1 MRTKRFLWVMLIP
14 FVVVLVL
21 MDTIGSTFIVKR
33 FEEGYIQDKKTELM
47 RFGKLLILNYQLM
60 YNNNKPHEIK
70 PLFDDIAKKEHIRIT
85 IISTEGEVTF
95 DSKKDES
102 VMENHGSRPE
112 VKSALYGT
120 PMSSLRFSNELKLY
134 MLYVAIPLK
143 IDDDVVGVIRTSYP
157 LEKIKERRNIFIV
170 EMIKIGVL
178 SLICGLVIAYLLS
191 RNVAR
196 SLERMKE
203 GAEKIGRNEFGVYI
217 EDSSITEVSST
228 IHTLNY
234 IAKEINYR
242 VAALDK
248 ERLEKNLVLE
258 SMTEG
263 VIALNNEAYVMYA
276 NKSAERIF
284 DMRGEIKPGTI
295 LHANIRVPD
304 VCRVVDACLE
314 GEAEEHEMMLE
325 LVPSGKNV
333 LMRVVLL
340 NEGAGLLLV
349 FHDLTQLLRLERTR
363 QDFVANVSHE
373 LRTPI
378 TSIVGFVETLL
389 DGAVDDEQSAK
400 RFLSIIFDQSKRMA
414 QIIDDLLILS
424 RLDSGKEMVKEKLP
438 LGMII
443 SSSIALT
450 SDYFRDKNVT
460 VNYSYKGDEEI
471 ICHAHLLEQAIIN
484 LLTNAARYSESGS
497 QVWIEVKFEKS
508 FVDISVKDEGI
519 GIALDFQERVF
530 ERFYRT
536 DKARS
541 RAEGGT
547 GLGLSIVKHIAL
559 LHDGRIELDSEVG
572 VGSKF
577 TLFIPH
583 NRE

>member
-21 MDTIGSTFIVKR
+21 MDTVGSTFIVER
-33 FEEGYIQDKKTELM
+33 FEEGYIQDKKIELM
-47 RFGKLLILNYQLM
+47 RFGKLLVLNYQLM
-60 YNNNKPHEIK
+60 YKNSKPHEIK
-70 PLFDDIAKKEHIRIT
+70 PLFKDIAKKEHIRIT
-85 IISTEGEVTF
+85 LISTEGEVTF

-120 PMSSLRFSNELKLY
+120 PASSLRFSNELRLY

-157 LEKIKERRNIFIV
+157 LSKIKERRNAFIV
-170 EMIKIGVL
+170 EMIKTGVL
-178 SLICGLVIAYLLS
+178 SLVCGLIIAYLLS
-191 RNVAR
+191 RNVAK

-203 GAEKIGRNEFGVYI
+203 GAEKLGRNEFGVYI

-234 IAKEINYR
+234 IAKEISDR
-242 VAALDK
+242 IAALDK

-284 DMRGEIKPGTI
+284 DMREEVKPGTL

-389 DGAVDDEQSAK
+389 DGAVEDEQSAK

-450 SDYFRDKNVT
+450 SEYFRDKNVT
-460 VNYSYKGDEEI
+460 TNYSYSGDEEI
-471 ICHAHLLEQAIIN
+471 ICHPHLLEQAIIN

-497 QVWIEVKFEKS
+497 RVWIDVRFEKS
-508 FVDISVKDEGI
+508 FVDVSVKDEGI
-519 GIALDFQERVF
+519 GIALDFQKRIF

-559 LHDGRIELDSEVG
+559 LHDGRIELESEVG

-577 TLFIPH
+577 TLCIPY

>member
-1 MRTKRFLWVMLIP
+1 MRTKRFLWVMLVP
-14 FVVVLVL
+14 FIIVLVL
-21 MDTIGSTFIVKR
+21 METVGSAFLVEK
-33 FEEGYIQDKKTELM
+33 FEKGYIDDKRTELL
-47 RFGKLLILNYQLM
+47 RFGNMLAVNYRLM
-60 YNNNKPHEIK
+60 HKNNEPEEVIS
-70 PLFDDIAKKEHIRIT
+70 FFTDIAERENIRIT
-85 IISTEGEVTF
+85 IITTEGDVTF

-112 VKSALYGT
+112 VRSALYGT
-120 PMSSLRFSNELKLY
+120 SDSSLRFSNELKLY

-143 IDDDVVGVIRTSYP
+143 INNEVIGVIRTSYP
-157 LEKIKERRNIFIV
+157 LAKIKERKNDFIL
-170 EMIKIGVL
+170 EMLKIGFL
-178 SLICGLVIAYLLS
+178 SLICGAVVAYYLS
-191 RNVAR
+191 RSIAR
-196 SLERMKE
+196 SLERMKD
-203 GAEKIGRNEFGVYI
+203 GAERLGRNEFEVKI
-217 EDSSITEVSST
+217 EDSGITEVSRT

-234 IAKEINYR
+234 IAKEISDR
-242 VAALDK
+242 IAALDK

-276 NKSAERIF
+276 NKAAERIF
-284 DMRGEIKPGTI
+284 ATRGNIRPGTL
-295 LHANIRVPD
+295 LHASIRVPD
-304 VCRVVDACLE
+304 ICKVVDACLE
-314 GEAEEHEMMLE
+314 GKQDEQEKMLE
-325 LVPSGKNV
+325 LMPTGRSV
-333 LMRVVLL
+333 LMRVVFLKD
-340 NEGAGLLLV
+340 EAGLLLV

-389 DGAVDDEQSAK
+389 DGAVEDEQSAK
-400 RFLSIIFDQSKRMA
+400 RFLTIIAEQSRRMA

-424 RLDSGKEMVKEKLP
+424 RLDSGKEMIEERLP
-438 LGMII
+438 LGIII

-450 SDYFRDKNVT
+450 SEYFAEKGVK

-471 ICHAHLLEQAIIN
+471 TCHPHLLEQAIIN

-497 QVWIEVKFEKS
+497 RVWIKVNFEGGY
-508 FVDISVKDEGI
+508 VNIAVRDEGI
-519 GIALDFQERVF
+519 GIAKDFQGRIF

-559 LHDGRIELDSEVG
+559 LHAGRIDLESEVG
-572 VGSKF
+572 KGS
-577 TLFIPH
+577 TFILSIPQNH
-583 NRE
+583 